1 MTDQAVAHT
10 EDSTTAGPSR
20 RTVLR
25 GVAATGAVV
34 AASAL
39 AACDSGGSDTA
50 STPTPT
56 QGGSTPAPTT
66 AAPTTSAPAEPA
78 ALAKT
83 SDIPVGGGKI
93 FEQQVVLVTQPE
105 AGDFKGFSARCTHQG
120 CIVSRIE
127 GGTIFCPCHG
137 SQYSI
142 VDASVTGGP
151 APAPLREEQIEV
163 DGDDIFLLD

>member
-1 MTDQAVAHT
+1 MTDQAVART
-10 EDSTTAGPSR
+10 EDSTAAGPSR
-20 RTVLR
+20 RIVLR

-50 STPTPT
+50 TTPTPT
-56 QGGSTPAPTT
+56 QGGSTPPTT
-66 AAPTTSAPAEPA
+66 GAPTTSAPAEPQ

-83 SDIPVGGGKI
+83 ADIPVGGGKI
-93 FEQQVVLVTQPE
+93 FEQQAVVITQPE
-105 AGDFKGFSARCTHQG
+105 AGDFKGFSARCTHRG

-151 APAPLREEQIEV
+151 APAPLGEEQIEV
-163 DGDDIFLLD
+163 DGDDIFLVG